1 MRRLAGLAGSGP
13 GCARYKIYRDNYAG
27 RELIACINPRPHGQT
42 NPRQNQTG
50 PPRCRGMFRGIAS
63 PAVLCH

>member
-1 MRRLAGLAGSGP
+1 MGRLAGLAGSVA

-27 RELIACINPRPHGQT
+27 RELIACINLRPHGQT
-42 NPRQNQTG
+42 NPRQTG

-63 PAVLCH
+63 PAVLCHK